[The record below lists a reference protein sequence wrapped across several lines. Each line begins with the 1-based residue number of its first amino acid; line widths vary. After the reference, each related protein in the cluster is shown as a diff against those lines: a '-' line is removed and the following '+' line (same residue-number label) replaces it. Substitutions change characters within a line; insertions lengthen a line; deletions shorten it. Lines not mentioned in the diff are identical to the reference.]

1 MKVSS
6 SQENSKGLEFLLS
19 HKEIRKFYNMK
30 VFLRMVSLKAKGNCN
45 IGMVTIIKVSFGE
58 AKTWKRHILLPKWR
72 HIRWKI
78 RIR

>member
-30 VFLRMVSLKAKGNCN
+30 VFLRMVSLKVKGNYN

-58 AKTWKRHILLPKWR
+58 AKNMEKAHTITKMETYTMENSN
-72 HIRWKI
+72 
-78 RIR
+78 